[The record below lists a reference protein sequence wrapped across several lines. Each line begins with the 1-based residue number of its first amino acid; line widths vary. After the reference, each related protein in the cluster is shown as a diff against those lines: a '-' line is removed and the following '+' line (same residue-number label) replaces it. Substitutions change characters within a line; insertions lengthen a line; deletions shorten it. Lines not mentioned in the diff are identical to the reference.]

1 MFWLCSKNKMS
12 CVHRD
17 LKPANLMLGGIPH
30 DSTDLSLGGE
40 LGVIKIADFGLSK
53 SLAQNV
59 QAANSRR
66 GLDTAA
72 SGLNEEDGLEGH
84 EIERWAASNTTQC
97 QPKEPLCIAA
107 PDVRCNPW
115 TSFQKL
121 HHCYSVQPAFG
132 QLMHVYVQA
141 LDARKHQHSHRAWQ

>member
-1 MFWLCSKNKMS
+1 MS

-84 EIERWAASNTTQC
+84 EIERWAASNTTFRQL
-97 QPKEPLCIAA
+97 KEPLCIAA
-107 PDVRCNPW
+107 SDMQCN
-115 TSFQKL
+115 T
-121 HHCYSVQPAFG
+121 
-132 QLMHVYVQA
+132 
-141 LDARKHQHSHRAWQ
+141 

>member
-1 MFWLCSKNKMS
+1 MLTAVQLAELHSRC
-12 CVHRD
+12 CHRGFASNCC
-17 LKPANLMLGGIPH
+17 LLQPANLMLGGIPH

-72 SGLNEEDGLEGH
+72 SGLNEED
-84 EIERWAASNTTQC
+84 
-97 QPKEPLCIAA
+97 
-107 PDVRCNPW
+107 
-115 TSFQKL
+115 
-121 HHCYSVQPAFG
+121 
-132 QLMHVYVQA
+132 
-141 LDARKHQHSHRAWQ
+141 DAWRGMR